1 VRQREAVALCPIGL
15 TSLFRQTTHEIFVT
29 VEAPHK
35 LIILGMGAIGRG
47 VLPMILR
54 HIKIELEQIVVA
66 SARDEEREVAEE
78 HGVKWTKM
86 VLSEHN
92 YRELLTPLL
101 TAGDVFLNL
110 SSCVSSIDVI
120 KLCQEKQVS
129 YIDSSNETWD
139 DSPEELH
146 LTWGRYVAKERA
158 LKKVPGTPT
167 ALMSHGANPGE
178 SSIAV
183 VTCCL
188 TFEKQGM
195 VNHFVKHAML
205 VMARDEFGADFAAPK
220 SQEEWAQ
227 LCKRLEIQL
236 IQISERDTQKSSIER
251 KLTEFTCTWCVSAM
265 MDESSEPSHVP
276 LGTHEPAEPIT
287 NRTGSVVRLDPGA
300 PPTWFSP
307 NFAGNNTVRSWNPVC
322 HNFLGNLIPHDETF
336 SMCRYFSP
344 ADGSYRPTL
353 YFAYQPCN
361 DAILSQRDWFSRY
374 PQEPSGQRLLLNDIE
389 SGQDILGVLIC
400 RRCKPGR
407 KHALWYGSLMSIE
420 DARSRLPDTSA
431 TTLSVVATVLAG
443 LVWVIKN
450 PRAGFVEPDDVPH
463 DGKRI
468 ACFAVCANFSSAI
481 LPIILPY
488 IEPMAQEYTDW

>member
-1 VRQREAVALCPIGL
+1 
-15 TSLFRQTTHEIFVT
+15 
-29 VEAPHK
+29 
-35 LIILGMGAIGRG
+35 
-47 VLPMILR
+47 
-54 HIKIELEQIVVA
+54 
-66 SARDEEREVAEE
+66 
-78 HGVKWTKM
+78 
-86 VLSEHN
+86 
-92 YRELLTPLL
+92 
-101 TAGDVFLNL
+101 
-110 SSCVSSIDVI
+110 
-120 KLCQEKQVS
+120 
-129 YIDSSNETWD
+129 
-139 DSPEELH
+139 
-146 LTWGRYVAKERA
+146 
-158 LKKVPGTPT
+158 
-167 ALMSHGANPGE
+167 
-178 SSIAV
+178 
-183 VTCCL
+183 
-188 TFEKQGM
+188 M

-205 VMARDEFGADFAAPK
+205 KMARDEFGGDVATPQK
-220 SQEEWAQ
+220 QEEWAQ
-227 LCKRLEIQL
+227 LAKRLEIQV

-251 KLTEFTCTWCVSAM
+251 KTDEFTCTWCVSAM

-276 LGTHEPAEPIT
+276 LGTHEPAEPIA
-287 NRTGSVVRLDPGA
+287 NRPGSTVRLDPGA
-300 PPTWFSP
+300 PPTWFSG

-361 DAILSQRDWFSRY
+361 DAILSQRDWFARY
-374 PQEPSGQRLLLNDIE
+374 PEEPANQRLLLNDIE

-463 DGKRI
+463 DGESVCELFCVSSDCWFMQRFCPSFCPTLSPWRRSTPPGKTGT
-468 ACFAVCANFSSAI
+468 AFFFFCFLNRSPKDSV
-481 LPIILPY
+481 
-488 IEPMAQEYTDW
+488 AQQRGARRRLAPEECRH